1 MKIIDILQTK
11 FNNEFLQKDII
22 SLNEEWSLY
31 SVIKINAS
39 IFLGWLEN
47 DDLLIVNVDGVFL
60 YDIRNKDFIMEDYE
74 SDFKKNLS
82 TNNLHYSLKDRN
94 EIIDVFGLRGGGG
107 NLLTV
112 DNKWNLEI
120 VNIYN
125 GYRIPKLT
133 NYRTRQSWFFKLQD
147 ISYEGYLY
155 CGFSKTQNYFVLFG
169 DQGVNIFKKTNIE

>member
-11 FNNEFLQKDII
+11 FSDEFLQEEII
-22 SLNEEWSLY
+22 NLNEEWSLY

-47 DDLLIVNVDGVFL
+47 DDLLIVSMDGIFL
-60 YDIRNKDFIMEDYE
+60 YDITNKDIVMEDYE

-82 TNNLHYSLKDRN
+82 TDNLHYSLKDRN
-94 EIIDVFGLRGGGG
+94 EIIDVFGLRGGAG

-112 DNKWNLEI
+112 DNKWKLEI

-125 GYRIPKLT
+125 GYKIPKIT
-133 NYRTRQSWFFKLQD
+133 NYRTSQSWFFKLQD

-169 DQGVNIFKKTNIE
+169 DQGINIFKKQI